1 MRKRVYAE
9 KSIESV
15 LLNHTM
21 TPKVILLFLLLFT
34 LNALSAQTGKII
46 RFTSSNAMFPDTAR
60 AKGHDYNGKHY
71 DVADNYSDSS
81 VLIYIPQNFIP
92 KDRINLVF
100 WFHGWGNSIDS
111 AVKQYQLLQQ
121 FDASARN
128 SIFVFPEGPKNAPD
142 SYGGKLEQPRVFQQ
156 LVKEVGQKLYENM
169 VIRTKR
175 NVNNLD
181 QYDISLAGHSGAYR
195 VISRIINKTP
205 VNEVILFDAMYG
217 GNDAYLQWLSVP
229 EHRFINIYTKDG
241 GTFDN
246 SHLIMQ
252 QLTDSLHVPMISLNE
267 DDLTEKL
274 LRDNNKVFMFS
285 SKGHNEVI
293 TNSRNWER
301 FLRSRITPLF

>member
-1 MRKRVYAE
+1 MNKRTHLFA
-9 KSIESV
+9 
-15 LLNHTM
+15 
-21 TPKVILLFLLLFT
+21 LLFLVMNT
-34 LNALSAQTGKII
+34 VIAQTGKTI
-46 RFTSSNAMFPDTAR
+46 RFTSAYAMFPDTAR

-71 DVADNYSDSS
+71 DVATNYTDSS
-81 VLIYIPQNFIP
+81 VLIYVP
-92 KDRINLVF
+92 KSFQYNGKVNLVF

-128 SIFVFPEGPKNAPD
+128 AIFVFPEGPKNAPD
-142 SYGGKLEQPRVFQQ
+142 SYGGKLEQPQVFQE
-156 LVKEVGQKLYENM
+156 LVKEVGQKLYEQM
-169 VIRTKR
+169 IIRPKI
-175 NVNNLD
+175 NYSDMGL
-181 QYDISLAGHSGAYR
+181 YDISLAGHSGAYR

-217 GNDAYLQWLSVP
+217 GNDAYLEWLSVP

-246 SHLIMQ
+246 SHLIMK

-267 DDLTEKL
+267 DDVTEKIL
-274 LRDNNKVFMFS
+274 HDNNKLFMFS

-293 TNSRNWER
+293 TNNRNWER
-301 FLRSRITPLF
+301 FLRNIPAK